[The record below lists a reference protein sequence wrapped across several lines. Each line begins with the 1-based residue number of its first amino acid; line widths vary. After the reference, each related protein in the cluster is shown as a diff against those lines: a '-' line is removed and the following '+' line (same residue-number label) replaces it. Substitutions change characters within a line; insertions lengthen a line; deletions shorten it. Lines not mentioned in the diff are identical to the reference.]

1 VPCALVDGV
10 RDQGTPADFNA
21 APTAAALCP
30 PPPVV
35 HHGGRNEGVR
45 MQDRGLPAL
54 ETVRI
59 GVVGLGYVG
68 LPLAAEFGRRYDTV
82 GFDIDTARIQALRE
96 GAGDRNR
103 EIDVAALALATR
115 LSYTDSLDDLQAC
128 NVYIVTVPTPIN
140 EHKHPDFTPLI
151 LASRSIGGV
160 LEHGDVVVYESTV
173 YPGATEEIC
182 VPELERA
189 SGLRFNRDF
198 FVGYSPERINPGD
211 QQRRLVDIPKVTS
224 GSTPETADFVDAL
237 YRSIIT
243 AGTHKA
249 PSLRVAEAAKVI
261 ENTQRD
267 ANIALINEFALI
279 FHRLGIDT
287 GEVLEAAGTKWNFL
301 PFRPGLVG
309 GHCIGVDPYYL
320 IQKAQSAGYYPDI
333 LLACRRINDG
343 MGAHIASEVIKLM
356 IQRGI
361 AVAGARI
368 LLLGITFKENCPDLR
383 NTRVIDLAREFGEY
397 GALVDIHDPWAD
409 RAQAAHEYGIE
420 LLADAPQAGAYDAIV
435 VAVAHDEFRALGV
448 DGLRRL
454 ANGRAVVY
462 DIKGIFPKDA
472 VDARL

>member
-1 VPCALVDGV
+1 MLEVA
-10 RDQGTPADFNA
+10 NA
-21 APTAAALCP
+21 
-30 PPPVV
+30 
-35 HHGGRNEGVR
+35 
-45 MQDRGLPAL
+45 
-54 ETVRI
+54 RI

-68 LPLAAEFGRRYDTV
+68 LPLAVEFGKRFDTV
-82 GFDIDTARIQALRE
+82 GYDIDAARIAALRD
-96 GAGDRNR
+96 GGDRNR
-103 EIDVAALALATR
+103 EVDANELAAAQHLR
-115 LSYTDSLDDLQAC
+115 LTDSVADLAGR

-151 LASRSIGGV
+151 QASQAIGG
-160 LEHGDVVVYESTV
+160 LLKAGDVVVYESTV

-189 SGLRFNRDF
+189 SGMRFNVDF

-211 QQRRLVDIPKVTS
+211 TQRRLVDIPKVTS
-224 GSTPETADFVDAL
+224 GSTPEAADFVDAL
-237 YRSIIT
+237 YRSIIV

-249 PSLRVAEAAKVI
+249 SSLKVAEAAKVV

-287 GEVLEAAGTKWNFL
+287 TEVLEAAGTKWNFL

-333 LLACRRINDG
+333 LLACRRINDS
-343 MGAHIASEVIKLM
+343 MGQHIAAEVIKLM
-356 IQRGI
+356 IQRGM
-361 AVAGARI
+361 AVAGSRI

-383 NTRVIDLAREFGEY
+383 NTRVIDLAREFTDY
-397 GALVDIHDPWAD
+397 GAVVDIHDPWAD
-409 RAQAAHEYGIE
+409 HAVAKQEYAID
-420 LLADAPQAGAYDAIV
+420 LLAEPPKAGAYDAIV
-435 VAVAHDEFRALGV
+435 VAVAHDEFRDMGV
-448 DGLRRL
+448 EGLRRL
-454 ANGRAVVY
+454 ANGRAVIY
-462 DIKGIFPKDA
+462 DIKGIFPRDA